1 MPRISQITDV
11 AFDGVNSPYVPPK
24 ELTISPSLTLHRD
37 WDDTV
42 DPVTYEV
49 IRHNLWNINE
59 EHGATIQRI
68 SGSPVAMFALDLN
81 PSILT
86 EDAEFVYFGPYMQ
99 YMSGVTDTQVKW
111 ILENRSDNPG
121 ITAGDMFLANDPWVG
136 AAHQMDV
143 MLICPVFHE
152 GELFCWITNC
162 LHQYDIGGITPG
174 SFCPSAESAFDEG
187 ILIPP
192 VKIVENDVVRKDIEE
207 LYLRSSRKPEMVA
220 LDFRAQLAGNMTAK
234 ARIEQLITRYGAKTV
249 KTVMKKVID
258 NSEAAFLSK
267 LERIPDGV
275 WRDRTYIEACRPG
288 DRRTHRVQIALTKK
302 DNKLIFDNEG
312 TAPQDGAMNATY
324 SGWRGS
330 VMVAINELLSWD
342 QYFAVGGALRH
353 IEFDPVPG
361 TLNCADFPAS
371 VSTAPTQSM
380 EISLYPAY
388 NIISKMLYSDTELR
402 KDIMGIGGTSQWPTT
417 IFRGTDQWGEKY
429 GYLLIDPIGGSIG
442 AFAQGDG
449 INTGGQART
458 PIGQLPNVE
467 HNEQLFPLL
476 FLYRKELPDS
486 GGAGKFRGGLS
497 AESCFIPHNTDFIT
511 QDTLSSGNAVPTS
524 TGMMGG
530 YPATTN
536 AYTFIT
542 ESDILDRMKDS
553 RLIED
558 TSEVKG
564 NSVLLGL
571 RQENFT
577 QNAADVYAVRWSG
590 GGGFGDPMLRDPEL
604 IEHDLE
610 HLNVTPEAAHDI
622 FGAVLD
628 ADEHVDVAATL
639 ENRKKIMAAR
649 VKRLGNGNAPREIHS
664 GDASLAAGDNLD
676 VYGNGDAARWACSH
690 CAADLGPL
698 ADNYKDVCLREDLP
712 VSASNPLVGDPFD
725 FVDDEVAFRLFH
737 CPSCGSHI
745 DNEISVTRDPVMR
758 DIELTV

>member
-1 MPRISQITDV
+1 MPRISQITGT
-11 AFDGVNSPYVPPK
+11 AFDGLNNPYVPPK
-24 ELTISPSLTLHRD
+24 ELNISPSLTLHRD
-37 WDDTV
+37 WDESV
-42 DPVTYEV
+42 DAVTYEV

-111 ILENRSDNPG
+111 ILEYRSDNPG
-121 ITAGDMFLANDPWVG
+121 IEAGDMFLANDPWVG

-143 MLICPVFHE
+143 MLICPVFHA

-192 VKIVENDVVRKDIEE
+192 VKIVENDVVRRDIEA

-234 ARIEQLITRYGAKTV
+234 ARIEQLIARYGANTV
-249 KTVMKKVID
+249 KSVMKKVID
-258 NSEAAFLSK
+258 NAEAAFLAK
-267 LERIPDGV
+267 LKKIPDGV
-275 WRDRTYIEACRPG
+275 WRDRTYVEACRPG

-302 DNKLIFDNEG
+302 GDKLTFDNEG

-388 NIISKMLYSDTELR
+388 NIISKMLYSDAELR
-402 KDIMGIGGTSQWPTT
+402 RDIMGIGGTSQWPTT
-417 IFRGTDQWGEKY
+417 IFRGIDQWGERY

-497 AESCFIPHNTDFIT
+497 AESCFIPHNTDHIT
-511 QDTLSSGNAVPTS
+511 QDTLSSGNAIPTS

-530 YPATTN
+530 FPSTTN
-536 AYTFIT
+536 AYTFIRD
-542 ESDILDRMKDS
+542 SDILDRMGDS

-558 TSEVKG
+558 ASEVSG
-564 NSVLLGL
+564 TAELLQL
-571 RQENFT
+571 RQENFV

-590 GGGFGDPMLRDPEL
+590 GGGFGDPLRREPER
-604 IEHDLE
+604 IAHDLE
-610 HLNVTPEAAHDI
+610 HLNITPEAARDI

-628 ADEHVDVAATL
+628 ADGQVDVAATL
-639 ENRKKIMAAR
+639 ENRKQIRAAR
-649 VKRLGNGNAPREIHS
+649 LERLGNGNAARESHE
-664 GDASLAAGDNLD
+664 GEVSLAAGDNLA
-676 VYGNGDAARWACSH
+676 VYGSRWACAH

-698 ADNYKDVCLREDLP
+698 ADNYKDVCLRDDRP
-712 VSASNPLVGDPFD
+712 VSHSNPLVGDPAD
-725 FVDDEVAFRLFH
+725 FIDDAVAFRLFY
-737 CPSCGSHI
+737 CPACGSQI
-745 DNEISVTRDPVMR
+745 DNEIAVDSDPVMR
-758 DIELTV
+758 DIELSL